1 MEIRG
6 DIVVELSTSDTE
18 IKGLNAAATQHNQK
32 GFGKA
37 SLIVMPGSHAW
48 VLCDLIYSTY
58 AYKCAQ

>member
-6 DIVVELSTSDTE
+6 DTVVELSTSDTE
-18 IKGLNAAATQHNQK
+18 IKGSCHSAQPE
-32 GFGKA
+32 GFVKA